1 MNSYRAHDWLHEPEI
16 IAELIISVLYVIT
29 FIIYLILLG
38 IFNKRMEDEGLTDA
52 LVNKINILGTSKSI
66 LDEGGSKYLIWAAL
80 MILAFIIVIII
91 LICLSNHSYHK
102 KISLVI
108 IVVFIIVSI
117 ILFVI
122 LWNMINIPILKAF
135 IIFTG
140 AVGIGSALI
149 GTSN

>member
-1 MNSYRAHDWLHEPEI
+1 
-16 IAELIISVLYVIT
+16 
-29 FIIYLILLG
+29 
-38 IFNKRMEDEGLTDA
+38 MEDEGLTDA

-66 LDEGGSKYLIWAAL
+66 LDEGDGKYLIWAAL

-122 LWNMINIPILKAF
+122 LWNIINIPILKAF